1 MNFGIYAET
10 RICQSLASLWS
21 LSSFPRIAPVGNQLY
36 RRLAAGSRTK
46 SHHRPI
52 ADPHLNH
59 AKPSGAV
66 RAAFCRFGPTTVR
79 SSSPGRQ
86 PNHRPTI
93 LPLPEGEGRG
103 EGESAI
109 IRSGPTDCPFPCPI
123 AQSPPPPGLLKS
135 SIAIQ
140 TIRPDLVA
148 ADVRRL
154 ILISR
159 NAPSYVVRQSM
170 LAPRYPPSDHPH
182 GQTPSKIDQPAT

>member
-10 RICQSLASLWS
+10 RICPSLASLWS

-103 EGESAI
+103 EGESATPI
-109 IRSGPTDCPFPCPI
+109 DCPRLLLN
-123 AQSPPPPGLLKS
+123 SPRTKRAGASESHAGL
-135 SIAIQ
+135 
-140 TIRPDLVA
+140 R
-148 ADVRRL
+148 ADMPFSTG
-154 ILISR
+154 IISPVPWQR
-159 NAPSYVVRQSM
+159 NP
-170 LAPRYPPSDHPH
+170 
-182 GQTPSKIDQPAT
+182 